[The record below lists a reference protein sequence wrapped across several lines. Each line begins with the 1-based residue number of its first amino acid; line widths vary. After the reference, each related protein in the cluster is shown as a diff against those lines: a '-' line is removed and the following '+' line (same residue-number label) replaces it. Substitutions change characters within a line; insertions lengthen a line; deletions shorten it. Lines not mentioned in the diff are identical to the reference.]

1 MRFLFSVFFS
11 MASLCAAQFAQE
23 TNAAKATK
31 APKLPKVKG
40 FKTIN
45 SVDVKVA
52 KRMVVYAWD
61 SAGAAYFNAI
71 DTAGGMKNLIEMPD
85 IEPFGMSETEVS
97 NKEWWEFVFAAVD
110 ANIKGRST
118 GNRVEDLAKLLQLD
132 TCTSCTTLIG
142 IWIANQGRNN
152 IEFEGVQVL
161 PSYSCW
167 MDDFPKGQMKPM
179 SEYYFAHKAYEN
191 FPVVGISHEQAE
203 AYCSWR
209 SKQLKSSQW
218 KYALPS
224 EKQFIAA
231 AMNIPKNNKRLKGY
245 APYLPFTRNSK
256 GMFLLNYNAATD
268 QIGPNNH
275 MSSDG
280 HMLTAPVYSYFPNQ
294 NGLYNLHGNVAEW
307 TCTPMLSDAQKFI
320 IKGGSFMDPQPCV
333 WALSYTALPKYKG
346 DSRVGFRMVMVQN

>member
-1 MRFLFSVFFS
+1 MRFLFLVFFS
-11 MASLCAAQFAQE
+11 FATFGMAQFRQD
-23 TNAAKATK
+23 T
-31 APKLPKVKG
+31 PKSLTPKSPKVPKVKG

-45 SVDVKVA
+45 PEDVKVSR
-52 KRMVVYAWD
+52 RMVVYSWD
-61 SAGAAYFNAI
+61 SLGAANFNAI
-71 DTAGGMKNLIEMPD
+71 DTAGGMNNLIEMPD

-110 ANIKGRST
+110 ANIKGGST
-118 GNRVEDLAKLLQLD
+118 GDKVADLAKLLKLD
-132 TCTSCTTLIG
+132 TCKSCTTLIAV
-142 IWIANQGRNN
+142 WIANQGRNN

-161 PSYSCW
+161 PSYRCW

-179 SEYYFAHKAYEN
+179 SEYYFAHKAYDN
-191 FPVVGISHEQAE
+191 FPVVGISQEQAM
-203 AYCSWR
+203 AYCSWK
-209 SKQLKSSQW
+209 SKQLKTSRW
-218 KYALPS
+218 KYSLPS

-256 GMFLLNYNAATD
+256 GMFLLNYNAYKD
-268 QIGPNNH
+268 QKSPNDH

-280 HMLTAPVYSYFPNQ
+280 HMLTAPAYSYFPNQ

-307 TCTPMLSDAQKFI
+307 TCTSMLSDTQKFI

-333 WALSYTALPKYKG
+333 WALSYTALPADKG
-346 DSRVGFRMVMVQN
+346 DSRVGFRLVLVQN

>member
-1 MRFLFSVFFS
+1 

-23 TNAAKATK
+23 TNATKATK
-31 APKLPKVKG
+31 APKVPKVKG

-45 SVDVKVA
+45 SVEVKVA
-52 KRMVVYAWD
+52 NRMVVYAWD
-61 SAGAAYFNAI
+61 STGAAYFSAI
-71 DTAGGMKNLIEMPD
+71 DTAGGPNNLIVMPD

-110 ANIKGRST
+110 ANIKGRSS

-132 TCTSCTTLIG
+132 TCTSCTSLIEV
-142 IWIANQGRNN
+142 WIANQGRNN

-161 PSYSCW
+161 PSFRCW
-167 MDDFPKGQMKPM
+167 MDDFPEGLMKPM

-191 FPVVGISHEQAE
+191 FPVVGISHEQAV
-203 AYCSWR
+203 AYCNWR

-224 EKQFIAA
+224 EKQFVAA
-231 AMNIPKNNKRLKGY
+231 AMYIPRNNKRLKGY

-256 GMFLLNYNAATD
+256 GMFLLNYNAYKD
-268 QIGPNNH
+268 QKSPNDH

-307 TCTPMLSDAQKFI
+307 TCTPTVSGLQKLFV

-346 DSRVGFRMVMVQN
+346 DSRVGFRMVIVPR